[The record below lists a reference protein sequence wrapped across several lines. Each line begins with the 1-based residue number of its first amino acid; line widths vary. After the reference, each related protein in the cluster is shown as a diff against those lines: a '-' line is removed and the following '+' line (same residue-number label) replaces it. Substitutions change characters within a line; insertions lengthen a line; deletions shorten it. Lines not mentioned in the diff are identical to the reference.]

1 MDQGGL
7 IADDTGQA
15 QTPGPSAI
23 APLVTAPMRFKR
35 LKLSGFKSF
44 VEPAELRI
52 EPGLTGVVGPN
63 GCGKSN
69 LLEAI
74 RWVMGESSAKSM
86 RGGGMEDVIFAGTA
100 TRPARNFAE
109 VSLLTEVSQPVLA
122 AVSVED
128 GELEVVRRIERGAG
142 SAYRANGR
150 DVRAKDIALLFADA
164 ATGAHSPALV
174 SQGRIAA
181 VIAARPVERRQMLEE
196 AAGIAGLHVRRKDA
210 EQKLR
215 ATEANLER
223 LQQGLTDMEARAAN
237 LARQAKAAERYRAL
251 SHQIAVAEA
260 RALFARWRTAAE
272 AAKQARADAASAEA
286 AVEAAQLA
294 QTEAQANQRAA
305 IDTLAEARAALQSA
319 REASQSLAHRL
330 ATLTAERD
338 AVRQRLSDLDRQQAR
353 IIEDSARED
362 RLTHDAT
369 AALERLEAE
378 NGRVQADITAEESRG
393 PALSQAQDNAERA
406 ARESEVALAQAR
418 AELARADADIKVAN
432 AALTTA
438 EARSRRAN
446 EELERT
452 RGQLAALGDA
462 GQLAVVRDEAQA
474 ECERQAQA
482 KAAASGALAEAQ
494 SGRDVLVQARDT
506 AQSDLATS
514 RAELNAMTRE
524 IEALTR
530 DLMKKPGGADRAL
543 DQVQADRGFE
553 KALAAALGDDL
564 SAVIG
569 PSSGDGRFWT
579 GSAASADRPQPPE
592 GCVWLGEHVQAPEA
606 LAARL
611 ALILV
616 ADSDN
621 GQPLAPGLRLV
632 TREGRMRRWD
642 GFVSSGDGASAA
654 ERLERRTRLSELEAA
669 RPALSLR
676 LEQAEA
682 GLADSQRALTEL
694 QTRINDLGRALATAE
709 TAERQALRDR
719 DQAEHALQRDAER
732 REDLAERIER
742 LAADA
747 QGAEADLATAR
758 AARTALPD
766 GTAQREQVTLLTDR
780 TQAAQTA
787 LRSAMAAIAA
797 QAQAVS
803 ALRER
808 RASVRAEIK
817 GWQGR
822 SGEAAQRLRD
832 MQLRAAELAQE
843 RAAIAGKPE
852 ALAEQISMMEASLR
866 EAQLAQSAA
875 ETASQVA
882 DKALAEAERSAS
894 QTSEALASAREQ
906 RAGATARAEHQDQRR
921 IELAQG
927 CGERFQCPPP
937 LLPERFAF
945 DPATVEPA
953 DIEAA
958 EHDRLSQAR
967 ERLGAVNLI
976 AADELAAL
984 ETEMATIRTEH
995 DELVEAISRLR
1006 GSIGA
1011 LNREGR
1017 QRLLAA
1023 FAAVDGHFRE
1033 LFARLFNGGKAHL
1046 ELIDSDD
1053 PLEAGLEIL
1062 AQPPGKRLSS
1072 LTLLSGGEQAL
1083 TAVALIF
1090 GLFLTNPAPI
1100 CVLDEVDAPLD
1111 DANIDRFCDLLDHMA
1126 IVTDTRYLIVT
1137 HNAVT
1142 MSRMHR
1148 LFGVTMVEQGVSRLV
1163 SVDLGGAERL
1173 LAME

>member
-1 MDQGGL
+1 MDDGGL
-7 IADDTGQA
+7 IIDARGQVETSG
-15 QTPGPSAI
+15 TPVSA
-23 APLVTAPMRFKR
+23 PPFTAPMRFKR

-52 EPGLTGVVGPN
+52 ESGLTGIVGPN

-100 TRPARNFAE
+100 TRPSRNFAE

-150 DVRAKDIALLFADA
+150 DVRAKDVALLFADA

-181 VIAARPVERRQMLEE
+181 VISARPVERRQMLEE

-223 LQQGLTDMEARAAN
+223 LQQVLADMEARAAT
-237 LARQAKAAERYRAL
+237 LTRQARAAERYRAL

-260 RALFARWRTAAE
+260 RALFARWRTAAD
-272 AAKQARADAASAEA
+272 AAKQARAEAGAAEA
-286 AVEAAQLA
+286 AVSAAQDA
-294 QTEAQANQRAA
+294 QNAAQAQQRLA
-305 IDTLAEARAALQSA
+305 IEALADARSALQSA
-319 REASQSLAHRL
+319 RETNQSLAHRL
-330 ATLTAERD
+330 ATLVAERN
-338 AVRQRLSDLDRQQAR
+338 AAAQRLADLDRQQTR
-353 IIEDSARED
+353 INEDSARED
-362 RLTHDAT
+362 RLTHDAI

-378 NGRVQADITAEESRG
+378 NARVQSDIAAEEARG
-393 PALSQAQDNAERA
+393 PMLVHAQDNAERA
-406 ARESEVALAQAR
+406 ARESEVVLAQAR
-418 AELARADADIKVAN
+418 AELARADADIKVAQ
-432 AALTTA
+432 AALATA
-438 EARSRRAN
+438 EARHRRAA

-452 RGQLAALGDA
+452 RAQLAGLGDA
-462 GQLAVVRDEAQA
+462 GQLAMLRDEALADCARLAA
-474 ECERQAQA
+474 EKAS
-482 KAAASGALAEAQ
+482 AAAALAQAQ
-494 SGRDVLVQARDT
+494 SGRDTLVQARDA
-506 AQSDLATS
+506 AQTELATL

-524 IEALTR
+524 VEALTR
-530 DLMKKPGGADRAL
+530 DLAKKPGGADRAL
-543 DQVQADRGFE
+543 DQVQAAKGFE

-569 PSSGDGRFWT
+569 PAQGDGRFWT
-579 GSAASADRPQPPE
+579 GREDPADRPPPAD
-592 GCVWLGEHVQAPEA
+592 GCVWLGDHVRAPDA

-611 ALILV
+611 AMIMV
-616 ADSDN
+616 AERDD

-632 TREGRMRRWD
+632 TRDGRMRRWD
-642 GFVSSGDGASAA
+642 GFVSAGDGASAA
-654 ERLERRTRLSELEAA
+654 ERLERRTRLSELETA
-669 RPALSLR
+669 RPALAAR
-676 LEQAEA
+676 LEAAEVALAQSQQQLAALQAEIA
-682 GLADSQRALTEL
+682 EQTRAL
-694 QTRINDLGRALATAE
+694 NSAE
-709 TAERQALRDR
+709 AAERQALRDR
-719 DQAEHALQRDAER
+719 DQADHALQRDAER
-732 REDLAERIER
+732 RDDLAERIER
-742 LAADA
+742 LGADA
-747 QGAEADLATAR
+747 QLAQAELHTAQTAR
-758 AARTALPD
+758 AALPD
-766 GTAQREQVTLLTDR
+766 GAAQRDQVAELVDR
-780 TQAAQTA
+780 TQAAQAA
-787 LRSAMAAIAA
+787 LRSAMSAIAM

-832 MQLRAAELAQE
+832 MQQRAGELASE

-852 ALAEQISMMEASLR
+852 ALAQDIAALEQAATEAR
-866 EAQLAQSAA
+866 AAQAAA
-875 ETASQVA
+875 EAAAQTTETA
-882 DKALAEAERSAS
+882 LTEAERVASA
-894 QTSEALASAREQ
+894 TAETLALAREQ

-937 LLPERFAF
+937 LLPERFDF
-945 DPATVEPA
+945 DPAQITSPDA
-953 DIEAA
+953 EAA
-958 EHDRLSQAR
+958 EHDRLYEAR

-984 ETEMATIRTEH
+984 ETEMAMIRAEH
-995 DELVEAISRLR
+995 EELVEAIARLR

-1023 FAAVDGHFRE
+1023 FATVDGHFQT

-1053 PLEAGLEIL
+1053 PLEAGLEIM

-1126 IVTDTRYLIVT
+1126 VVTDTRYLIVT

-1163 SVDLGGAERL
+1163 SVDLGGAVDL
-1173 LAME
+1173 LAVA